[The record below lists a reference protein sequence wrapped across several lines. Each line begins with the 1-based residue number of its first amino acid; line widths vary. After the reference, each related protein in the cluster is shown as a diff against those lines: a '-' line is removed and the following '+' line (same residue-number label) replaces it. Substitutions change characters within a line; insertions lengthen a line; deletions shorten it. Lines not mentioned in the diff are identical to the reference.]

1 VTTVAV
7 LGAAGTIGPAIVRD
21 LAEGDGVGRLVLL
34 DRAADRVE
42 AVAAAHGGGQAKAEV
57 VDAADPAGLAAALQA
72 AGASVLVNAA
82 SYRLNLSAMEG
93 ALGAGCHYVDLG
105 GLYHTTRRQLG
116 LHDRFAAAGLTAVL
130 GLGASPGKTNLLAAW
145 AAAQLD
151 EVRALHVSAA
161 ATDPTPPGHTGLSAP
176 YALETILDELT
187 LPAVVL
193 RDGQAGEVPALAD
206 GGDVEFPPPI
216 GRRRSVYTLHS
227 ELATFPDTFPGLRE
241 SSFRLSLAPALA
253 ERVELL
259 ARCGLADLDPLD
271 VDGVTVTPRSVL
283 LACVARRGAAVPPSN
298 RTDRG
303 APGGRRGRRPGPPRH
318 GPGQCGDRPA
328 RPVGPGRW
336 RPSRPPPPPPRRPPS
351 RARRGGG
358 HRRARPGA
366 GLRGRA
372 VPRRA
377 RRHRVH
383 RHVQQ
388 AGLTRRRYH
397 PAPQRPRADGR
408 ERCDPH

>member
-1 VTTVAV
+1 MTTVAV

-151 EVRALHVSAA
+151 EVHALHVSAA

-298 RTDRG
+298 RTT
-303 APGGRRGRRPGPPRH
+303 
-318 GPGQCGDRPA
+318 
-328 RPVGPGRW
+328 
-336 RPSRPPPPPPRRPPS
+336 
-351 RARRGGG
+351 
-358 HRRARPGA
+358 
-366 GLRGRA
+366 A
-372 VPRRA
+372 VHMVDA
-377 RRHRVH
+377 EGV
-383 RHVQQ
+383 
-388 AGLTRRRYH
+388 
-397 PAPQRPRADGR
+397 ADGR
-408 ERCDPH
+408 PATVRATAVTVPHERWGLGGGVVSTAAPAAEAARRLGRGEVAGTGVLAPEQAFQAEPFLDALGATGCSVSLSR